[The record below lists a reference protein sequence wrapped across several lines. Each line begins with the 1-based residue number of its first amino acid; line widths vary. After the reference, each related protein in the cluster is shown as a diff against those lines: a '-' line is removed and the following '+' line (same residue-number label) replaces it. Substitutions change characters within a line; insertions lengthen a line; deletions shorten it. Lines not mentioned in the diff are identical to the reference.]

1 MTPSP
6 LGGEGGS
13 RSETDKGDVFLI
25 LDRRDC
31 GHSRLIRQASPN
43 TFSPEGRRA

>member
-1 MTPSP
+1 MNPSP

-13 RSETDKGDVFLI
+13 RSETDEGDAFLI

-31 GHSRLIRQASPN
+31 GHSPLIRQASPD
-43 TFSPEGRRA
+43 TFSPKGRRA